1 MTEYVKSLVENLYKE
16 SDFYE
21 QDLEI
26 YPYVEK
32 LATFLGLEDAADLYA
47 FYNRALFYD
56 SLDDVKRHESSMDD
70 WEFEIY
76 KRFFEKFGKLDEDF
90 TEEDFKKFN
99 SNQKEYDE
107 FHSTL
112 K

>member
-1 MTEYVKSLVENLYKE
+1 
-16 SDFYE
+16 
-21 QDLEI
+21 
-26 YPYVEK
+26 
-32 LATFLGLEDAADLYA
+32 
-47 FYNRALFYD
+47 
-56 SLDDVKRHESSMDD
+56 MDD